1 MEPMTAL
8 RQLLEQVVAFVP
20 NLFGA
25 LLILGIGYVI
35 TRVITTLLTRLLK
48 LVGVDKLGER
58 LQRIDVVA
66 SAGVAVSLSTVVAQI
81 IYYFLMLVILVAAT
95 DVLGLEVVSNL
106 VSDAIAYI
114 PNLVAAIV
122 ILVIGAI
129 VADILR
135 GVAVV
140 TCRSLGIPSASMI
153 GSIVFWFVFVAILV
167 TALSQAQLE
176 TDFVVINLSILLAGL
191 ALAFA
196 IAYGLAARPLMAG
209 FLAQFY
215 NRGKVLVGDRVR
227 LGATEGLIVSID
239 RASLT
244 LEHAGQTVIVPL
256 SKLQT
261 ETVVVTERGPLHD
274 QELIARPR
282 EPR

>member
-8 RQLLEQVVAFVP
+8 TQLLNQVIAFVP

-25 LLILGIGYVI
+25 LLILGIGYVV
-35 TRVITTLLTRLLK
+35 TRVVTTALKRLLK
-48 LVGVDKLGER
+48 LVGLDRLGAR
-58 LQRIDVVA
+58 LQRIDVIE
-66 SAGVAVSLSTVVAQI
+66 SSGVEISLSTVVAQL

-95 DVLGLEVVSNL
+95 DVLGLEVVSDL
-106 VSDAIAYI
+106 VSQAIAYV

-129 VADILR
+129 VADVLR
-135 GVAVV
+135 GVTVV
-140 TCRSLGIPSASMI
+140 TCRSVGIPSAGLI

-176 TDFVVINLSILLAGL
+176 TEFVVINLSILLAGL

-196 IAYGLAARPLMAG
+196 LAYGLAARPLMAG

-227 LGATEGLIVSID
+227 IGETEGRIVSID

-244 LEHAGQTVIVPL
+244 LEGGGQTAIVPL

-261 ETVVVTERGPLHD
+261 ETVLLLERGPLHD
-274 QELIARPR
+274 RELL
-282 EPR
+282 EG

>member
-215 NRGKVLVGDRVR
+215 NRGKLLVGDRVR